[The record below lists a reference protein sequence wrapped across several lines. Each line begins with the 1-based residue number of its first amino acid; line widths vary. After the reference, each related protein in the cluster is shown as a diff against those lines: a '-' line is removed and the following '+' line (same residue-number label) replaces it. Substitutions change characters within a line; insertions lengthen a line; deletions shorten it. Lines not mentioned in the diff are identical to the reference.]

1 MQIREGRTNVSKT
14 FTLQDDWDDESDKS
28 DTEDGNTQANVFAN
42 KSQMYGKK
50 RTSTKVSKEDLTSE
64 IELDVMTDLRDIF
77 AENRKRTNETEENKE
92 YTGVARAPQ
101 V

>member
-50 RTSTKVSKEDLTSE
+50 RTSTKVSKEDLTSK

-92 YTGVARAPQ
+92 YPGVARAPQ

>member
-1 MQIREGRTNVSKT
+1 MQIREARTNVSKT

-28 DTEDGNTQANVFAN
+28 DTEDGNTQTNVFAD

-50 RTSTKVSKEDLTSE
+50 RTSTKVSKEDLTSK

-92 YTGVARAPQ
+92 YTDVARAPQ